1 VLDKTAVDAASIE
14 VTFSHPVQNGASTMT
29 LVGDF
34 NGWSHD
40 ANPMQSDGDRWRCT
54 VRLAP
59 GRRYRFRYLVDGDH
73 WENDWQAD
81 AYEPNDHGSDD
92 SVIDLVDGLAP
103 ASADAPAKKKAPAKK
118 AAATKKAP
126 AAKKAAATKKAA
138 PAKKA
143 AAKKAA
149 PPKP

>member
-1 VLDKTAVDAASIE
+1 MLDKTAVDAASIE
-14 VTFSHPVQNGASTMT
+14 VTFSHPVQNGASNVT

-40 ANPMQSDGDRWRCT
+40 ANPMQSDGERWRCT

-59 GRRYRFRYLVDGDH
+59 GRRYRFRYLVDGNH

-92 SVIDLVDGLAP
+92 SVIDLADGLVSAP
-103 ASADAPAKKKAPAKK
+103 
-118 AAATKKAP
+118 
-126 AAKKAAATKKAA
+126 

-143 AAKKAA
+143 AAKKAPAKKKAA
-149 PPKP
+149 PPKPNDA